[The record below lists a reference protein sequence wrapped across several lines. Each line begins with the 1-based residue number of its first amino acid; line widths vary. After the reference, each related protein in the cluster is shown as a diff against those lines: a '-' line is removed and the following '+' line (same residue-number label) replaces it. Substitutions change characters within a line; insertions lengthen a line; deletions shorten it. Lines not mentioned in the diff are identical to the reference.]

1 MFKKIYSKKAS
12 GADKNARKRGGF
24 TLVEL
29 TVVIMLSALITFMVV
44 SYSRLISDHVKDSR
58 VRYDFFED
66 SATFKAELGEWMSL
80 YDEDGAEFEAT
91 EDRKLRLDHYG
102 GGEHFHE
109 LKFHQGTMEIGNR
122 KVEGLNAIDKV
133 EFYATRENGKGIIK
147 CVLSRYDRDGNK
159 EDESVLIFAPRCA
172 SIVSPNNAEGNVDE

>member
-1 MFKKIYSKKAS
+1 MFKKIYSKKAA

-29 TVVIMLSALITFMVV
+29 TVVILLSTLITFMVV
-44 SYSRLISDHVKDSR
+44 TYSRLISDHVKDSR

-66 SATFKAELGEWMSL
+66 SATFKTELSEWMSL
-80 YDEDGAEFEAT
+80 YDEVGAEFEAT
-91 EDRKLRLDHYG
+91 ENGKLRLEHYG

-109 LKFHQGTMEIGNR
+109 LKFHQGTLEIGNL

-133 EFYATRENGKGIIK
+133 EFFAMQNNDKGIIK

-172 SIVSPNNAEGNVDE
+172 SINTEGQADE